1 MQEVGWNPPG
11 KQFMPNKRA
20 EIGEEAL
27 IESQLLSKCDIMF
40 HHDSLL
46 AIGAA
51 NFNPNMKLKHIETF
65 INKNNE

>member
-1 MQEVGWNPPG
+1 
-11 KQFMPNKRA
+11 MPDRRA

-27 IESQLLSKCDIMF
+27 IESQLLSKCDVMF

-51 NFNPNMKLKHIETF
+51 NFNPEMSLVHIENF
-65 INKNNE
+65 IEENKNESK